1 MGDVSEVLKAIDDG
15 DPQAASQLWLLVY
28 DELRR
33 LAAQQLANEKP
44 GQTLQ
49 PTALVHEAFL
59 RLVVPNRGHSWN
71 NRGHFLAAA
80 AEAMRHILVDNA
92 RRKQRTKH
100 GGGRKRVVLEE
111 TVPAPPEDTDEL
123 LALDEALT
131 RLKAADPE
139 AAAVVQLRYFGG
151 LSMEDAAQT
160 LGISRASAYRLWAF
174 ARAWLLQE
182 LTG

>member
-1 MGDVSEVLKAIDDG
+1 MSDVSEILKAIDDG
-15 DPQAASQLWLLVY
+15 DPQAAGQLWPLVY
-28 DELRR
+28 EELRR
-33 LAAQQLANEKP
+33 LAAQQMASEKP

-59 RLVVPNRGHSWN
+59 RLVGTDRGQSWN

-100 GGGRKRVVLEE
+100 GGGRQRVILEE
-111 TVPAPPEDTDEL
+111 TVPAPPGDTDEL

-131 RLKAADPE
+131 RLAGADQQ
-139 AAAVVQLRYFGG
+139 AAALVQLRYFGG

-160 LGISRASAYRLWAF
+160 LGISRASAYRLWTF

-182 LTG
+182 LSG